1 MLSPADGR
9 GRKGLR
15 LATIIQVAAGVI
27 FVFIL
32 LSIVVTEVNNLIAR
46 ATKLR
51 AKNLRNSINQ
61 IIEDPVIQAKV
72 YTHPLIQLVKAD
84 PVAPSQRISHEEA
97 ARIANGAV
105 TSVDWI
111 DPKTFVDVVLNTIKA
126 ESDQQL
132 FGSLLNVIDAMPA
145 GPERRG
151 LRAMVNRIITSGQ
164 GMKELRNALP
174 YVQDRR
180 YRSALSDIVNQIDE
194 EVSLLGLEPS
204 GNVALM
210 AGIKQIESQN
220 LRNSLATVMYSAGS
234 MDVARQN
241 LETWFSNSMS
251 RASQDYRSR
260 MKGLSVVVALVFALA
275 LNIDTLNIARTLW
288 EDPARREQISSE
300 LSYTV
305 QSGELQTQVN
315 VAQPGADDEFRA
327 NQAEPDNNLEDAF
340 GTGVDIA
347 NQLQVIEDL
356 SLPIGWT
363 LQNVSEA
370 PAMRNDPNNLWNY
383 FPDNNP
389 DGWPG
394 LLAAKFLGIA
404 ATVIAAAQ
412 GAPFWFGIVNR
423 VLRR

>member
-1 MLSPADGR
+1 MA
-9 GRKGLR
+9 
-15 LATIIQVAAGVI
+15 AIIQVVGGVV

-32 LSIVVTEVNNLIAR
+32 LSVVVTEVNNLIAR

-51 AKNLRNSINQ
+51 ARNLRNNINR

-72 YTHPLIQLVKAD
+72 YTHPLIQLVKAE

-97 ARIANGAV
+97 AKIAKGAV
-105 TSVDWI
+105 SSVDWI

-132 FGSLLNVIDAMPA
+132 FGSLLNVIDGMPA

-151 LRAMVNRIITSGQ
+151 LRAMVNRIVTSGQ
-164 GMKELRNALP
+164 GMKDLRNALP

-180 YRSALSDIVNQIDE
+180 YRGALSDILNQIDE
-194 EVSLLGLEPS
+194 EVSLLGVEPS

-220 LRNSLATVMYSAGS
+220 LRNSLATVMYSADS
-234 MDVARQN
+234 MDAARQN
-241 LETWFSNSMS
+241 LETWYSNSMS
-251 RASQDYRSR
+251 RASDNYKAR
-260 MKGLSVVVALVFALA
+260 MKGLSIVVALVIALA

-288 EDPARREQISSE
+288 EEPARREQISSQ
-300 LSYTV
+300 LDYSV
-305 QSGELQTQVN
+305 QSGELQTQVD
-315 VAQPGADDEFRA
+315 VIQPLGDDEFRA
-327 NQAEPDNNLEDAF
+327 NQAEPANELEDAV
-340 GTGVDIA
+340 GAGVDIA
-347 NQLQVIEDL
+347 RQLQDIEEL

-363 LQNVSEA
+363 VQNVSEA
-370 PAMRNDPNNLWNY
+370 PELLSDPNNLWNY
-383 FPDNNP
+383 FPENNP
-389 DGWPG
+389 NGWLG
-394 LLAAKFLGIA
+394 LLAAKILGIA
-404 ATVIAAAQ
+404 ATVVAAAQ

>member
-1 MLSPADGR
+1 M
-9 GRKGLR
+9 
-15 LATIIQVAAGVI
+15 

-32 LSIVVTEVNNLIAR
+32 LSIVVTEVNNLVAR

-51 AKNLRNSINQ
+51 AKNLRKNINR
-61 IIEDPVIQAKV
+61 IIDDPVIQAKV

-84 PVAPSQRISHEEA
+84 PIAPSRRISEQEA
-97 ARIANGAV
+97 SKIANGAV
-105 TSVDWI
+105 SSVDWI

-132 FGSLLNVIDAMPA
+132 FGSLLNVIDGMPA

-151 LRAMVNRIITSGQ
+151 LRAMVNRIVTTGQ
-164 GMKELRNALP
+164 GMKDLRKALP

-180 YRSALSDIVNQIDE
+180 YRGALSEIVNQIDE
-194 EVSLLGLEPS
+194 EVSLLGVEPS
-204 GNVALM
+204 ANVALM

-234 MDVARQN
+234 MDAARQN
-241 LETWFSNSMS
+241 LETWYSNSMS
-251 RASQDYRSR
+251 RASDDYKAR
-260 MKGLSVVVALVFALA
+260 MKGLSVVVALFFALA

-288 EDPARREQISSE
+288 EDPARREQISSQ
-300 LSYTV
+300 LDYSV
-305 QSGELQTQVN
+305 QSGELQSQVDVTQ
-315 VAQPGADDEFRA
+315 PSGDDEFRA
-327 NQAEPDNNLEDAF
+327 SQAEPANELEDAF

-347 NQLQVIEDL
+347 NQLQDIEDL
-356 SLPIGWT
+356 RLPIGWT
-363 LQNVSEA
+363 VQNASDA
-370 PAMRNDPNNLWNY
+370 PEMMSDPNNLWNY

-389 DGWPG
+389 DGWLG
-394 LLAAKFLGIA
+394 LLAAKLLGIA

>member
-1 MLSPADGR
+1 M
-9 GRKGLR
+9 GLT
-15 LATIIQVAAGVI
+15 AIVQVVGGVG

-51 AKNLRNSINQ
+51 AKNLRRNINQ

-84 PVAPSQRISHEEA
+84 PIAPSQRISPEEA
-97 ARIANGAV
+97 GKIANGAV
-105 TSVDWI
+105 SSVDWI

-151 LRAMVNRIITSGQ
+151 LRAMVSRIVTSGQ

-180 YRSALSDIVNQIDE
+180 YRSALSDIVRQIDE
-194 EVSLLGLEPS
+194 EVSLLGVEPS
-204 GNVALM
+204 NNVALM

-220 LRNSLATVMYSAGS
+220 LRNSLATVMYSADS
-234 MDVARQN
+234 MEAARQN
-241 LETWFSNSMS
+241 LETWYSNSMS
-251 RASQDYRSR
+251 RASANYKAR
-260 MKGLSVVVALVFALA
+260 MKGLSVVVALVLALA

-288 EDPARREQISSE
+288 EDPARRDQISSQ
-300 LSYTV
+300 LDYSV
-305 QSGELQTQVN
+305 QSGELQSQVN
-315 VAQPGADDEFRA
+315 VVQPGGDDEFRA
-327 NQAEPDNNLEDAF
+327 NQAEPVNELEDAL

-347 NQLQVIEDL
+347 NQLQDIEDL
-356 SLPIGWT
+356 RLPIGWT
-363 LQNVSEA
+363 VQNVGEA
-370 PAMRNDPNNLWNY
+370 PEMLSDLNNLWNY
-383 FPDNNP
+383 FPENNP
-389 DGWPG
+389 EGWLG

-423 VLRR
+423 LLRR

>member
-1 MLSPADGR
+1 M
-9 GRKGLR
+9 
-15 LATIIQVAAGVI
+15 
-27 FVFIL
+27 
-32 LSIVVTEVNNLIAR
+32 LSIVVTEINNLIAR

-51 AKNLRNSINQ
+51 AKNLRKNINQ

-84 PVAPSQRISHEEA
+84 PIAPSQRISRAEA
-97 ARIANGAV
+97 AEVAGGAV
-105 TSVDWI
+105 SSVDWI
-111 DPKTFVDVVLNTIKA
+111 EPKTFVDVVLNTIKA

-132 FGSLLNVIDAMPA
+132 FGSLLNVIDGMPA

-151 LRAMVNRIITSGQ
+151 LRAMVNRIVTTGQ

-180 YRSALSDIVNQIDE
+180 YRSALSDIINQIDE
-194 EVSLLGLEPS
+194 EVSLLGVEPS

-220 LRNSLATVMYSAGS
+220 LRNSLATVMYSADN
-234 MDVARQN
+234 MDAARQN

-251 RASQDYRSR
+251 RASDNYRAR

-275 LNIDTLNIARTLW
+275 LNIDTLNITRTLW
-288 EDPARREQISSE
+288 EDPARRDQISSE
-300 LSYTV
+300 LNYSV
-305 QSGELQTQVN
+305 QSGELQSQVN
-315 VAQPGADDEFRA
+315 VVQPAGDDEFRA
-327 NQAEPDNNLEDAF
+327 NQAAADNELEDAL

-363 LQNVSEA
+363 LQNVSEE
-370 PAMRNDPNNLWNY
+370 PDMLSDPNNLWNY
-383 FPDNNP
+383 FPENNP
-389 DGWPG
+389 DGWLG
-394 LLAAKFLGIA
+394 LLLAKFLGIT

>member
-1 MLSPADGR
+1 M
-9 GRKGLR
+9 
-15 LATIIQVAAGVI
+15 
-27 FVFIL
+27 
-32 LSIVVTEVNNLIAR
+32 
-46 ATKLR
+46 
-51 AKNLRNSINQ
+51 
-61 IIEDPVIQAKV
+61 

-84 PVAPSQRISHEEA
+84 PIAPSQRIAHEEA
-97 ARIANGAV
+97 AKIANGAV
-105 TSVDWI
+105 SSVDWI

-132 FGSLLNVIDAMPA
+132 FGSLLNVIDGMPA

-151 LRAMVNRIITSGQ
+151 LRAMVNRIVTTGQ
-164 GMKELRNALP
+164 GLKELRDALP

-194 EVSLLGLEPS
+194 EVSLLGVEPS
-204 GNVALM
+204 TNVALM
-210 AGIKQIESQN
+210 AGIRQIESQN
-220 LRNSLATVMYSAGS
+220 LRNSLATVMYSAAS
-234 MDVARQN
+234 MDAARDN

-251 RASQDYRSR
+251 RATDSYRAR

-288 EDPARREQISSE
+288 EDPARRDQISSE
-300 LSYTV
+300 LNYSV
-305 QSGELQTQVN
+305 QSGQLQTQLDT
-315 VAQPGADDEFRA
+315 ALPDGDDEFRA
-327 NQAEPDNNLEDAF
+327 NQAEPANQLEDAV

-347 NQLQVIEDL
+347 NQLQDLEDL
-356 SLPIGWT
+356 RLPIGWT
-363 LQNVSEA
+363 VRNVSAE
-370 PAMRNDPNNLWNY
+370 PELSDDPNNLWNY

-389 DGWPG
+389 DGWLR

-423 VLRR
+423 ILRR

>member
-1 MLSPADGR
+1 MASPVQLAR
-9 GRKGLR
+9 AKGLS
-15 LATIIQVAAGVI
+15 LAAIIQVVAGVI

-51 AKNLRNSINQ
+51 AKNLRNNINQ

-84 PVAPSQRISHEEA
+84 PIAPSRRIAPEEA
-97 ARIANGAV
+97 AKIAGGAV

-132 FGSLLNVIDAMPA
+132 FGSLLNVIDGMPA

-151 LRAMVNRIITSGQ
+151 LRAMVNRVVTTGQ
-164 GMKELRNALP
+164 GMNDLRKSLP
-174 YVQDRR
+174 FVQDRR
-180 YRSALSDIVNQIDE
+180 YRSALSDIINQIDE
-194 EVSLLGLEPS
+194 EVSQLGVEPS
-204 GNVALM
+204 ANVGLM
-210 AGIKQIESQN
+210 AGIRQIENQS
-220 LRNSLATVMYSAGS
+220 LRNSLATVMYSADN
-234 MDVARQN
+234 MDAARQN

-251 RASQDYRSR
+251 RASDNYRAR

-275 LNIDTLNIARTLW
+275 LNVDTLNIARTLW
-288 EDPARREQISSE
+288 EDPAQRAQLSSE
-300 LSYTV
+300 LNYSV
-305 QSGELQTQVN
+305 QSGELQTQVDT
-315 VAQPGADDEFRA
+315 ALPASDDEFRA
-327 NQAEPDNNLEDAF
+327 NQAEANELEDAV
-340 GTGVDIA
+340 GTGVAIA
-347 NQLQVIEDL
+347 NQLQDLEDL

-363 LQNVSEA
+363 LQNASEE
-370 PAMRNDPNNLWNY
+370 PELLSDPNNLWNY

-389 DGWPG
+389 NGWLG

>member
-1 MLSPADGR
+1 M
-9 GRKGLR
+9 
-15 LATIIQVAAGVI
+15 I

-51 AKNLRNSINQ
+51 AKNLRNNINQ

-84 PVAPSQRISHEEA
+84 PIAPSRRISPEEA
-97 ARIANGAV
+97 AKVARSAV

-132 FGSLLNVIDAMPA
+132 FGSLLNVIDGMPA

-151 LRAMVNRIITSGQ
+151 LRAMVNRVVATGQ

-180 YRSALSDIVNQIDE
+180 YRSDLSDIINQIDE
-194 EVSLLGLEPS
+194 EVSQLGVEPS
-204 GNVALM
+204 ANVGLM
-210 AGIKQIESQN
+210 AGIRQIESQN
-220 LRNSLATVMYSAGS
+220 LRNSLATVMYSADS

-251 RASQDYRSR
+251 RASDNYRAR

-275 LNIDTLNIARTLW
+275 LNIDTLNIAQTLW
-288 EDPARREQISSE
+288 EDPAQRAQLSSE
-300 LSYTV
+300 LNYSV
-305 QSGELQTQVN
+305 QSGELQTQVDS
-315 VAQPGADDEFRA
+315 ALPAADDEYRA
-327 NQAEPDNNLEDAF
+327 NQAAPANELEDAV
-340 GTGVDIA
+340 GTGVAIA
-347 NQLQVIEDL
+347 NQLQNLEDL
-356 SLPIGWT
+356 RLPIGWT
-363 LQNVSEA
+363 LQNVGGD
-370 PAMRNDPNNLWNY
+370 PQLLNDPNNLWNY

-389 DGWPG
+389 NGWLG
-394 LLAAKFLGIA
+394 LLAGKILGIV